1 MADDNGISGKMNITV
16 NKEAKHVTQGAS
28 KKVELKTISNAPH
41 REKEQKTISHD
52 FTNELRDKL
61 GRKDG

>member
-1 MADDNGISGKMNITV
+1 MADNNGITGSMTITV
-16 NKEAKHVTQGAS
+16 NKDAMHVTQGAS
-28 KKVELKTISNAPH
+28 KKIELNTSANAPQ
-41 REKEQKTISHD
+41 RAKEEQTVSHD